1 VSRLKG
7 DGLPRRGDVWLT
19 TPDPVVGRE
28 QSGRRPVLVVSADP
42 VNRAPSQ
49 LVLAVPITTRRRGI
63 TSHIPIA
70 AGEGGLD
77 HASLAMGEQ
86 LRSLS
91 QERLERRL
99 GRVAPRT
106 LAAVE
111 AVLRRLLS
119 L

>member
-1 VSRLKG
+1 
-7 DGLPRRGDVWLT
+7 
-19 TPDPVVGRE
+19 
-28 QSGRRPVLVVSADP
+28 
-42 VNRAPSQ
+42 
-49 LVLAVPITTRRRGI
+49 
-63 TSHIPIA
+63 
-70 AGEGGLD
+70 
-77 HASLAMGEQ
+77 MGEQ

-106 LAAVE
+106 LTAVE